1 MNVQEFFELSAG
13 KWFSQ
18 KTSQHLTLKQ
28 SEHGKSDL
36 AIEILPKD
44 HPQIS
49 QLCQATGIDPCSIWG
64 GAKYT
69 WKGTV
74 SWDTQPQS
82 PGNQQGETIA
92 ILAPDAPQSHTGK
105 LFYHRSNSSQPYE
118 VARYVM
124 GDDDA
129 LTLVTEDENTCA
141 EERVWFES
149 DNVRLRT
156 TIVTQTDGNSIASF
170 YSEIRMGG
178 K

>member
-36 AIEILPKD
+36 TIEILPQD
-44 HPQIS
+44 NPQIVK
-49 QLCQATGIDPCSIWG
+49 LCQQTGIDPSLIWG

-69 WKGTV
+69 WKGTL
-74 SWDTQPQS
+74 SWDTQLQS
-82 PGNQQGETIA
+82 SGNQQGETIA
-92 ILAPDAPQSHTGK
+92 ILVPDAPAAKTGK
-105 LFYHRSNSSQPYE
+105 LFHIDRQNAQLPQ
-118 VARYVM
+118 ARYTL

-129 LTLVTEDENTCA
+129 LTLVTTAENTCA

-149 DNVRLRT
+149 NNVRIRT

-178 K
+178 